1 MSSYYDCS
9 PETNNTKVKVYG
21 PKTSDIIN
29 NITGIFVL
37 LTSIGVT
44 FLIIFLSSTY
54 INDTSD
60 VFANAISTVSSS
72 KSNLTNIKFNDKL
85 WRASKTI
92 QSGLNILEGV
102 LTKANPTYLLFLLTF
117 SCISSIVGL
126 SGMYKKSPNTS
137 IYGFSSFILIMVYTI
152 FLFLSGKL
160 KDITFNSLTDNFFK
174 TIPVAILVILL
185 GTSFGLY
192 FGVYKNV
199 KKSKNRRINSQ
210 RKRQRNTAHVIF
222 IFSVV
227 GSVLFALFVSKFMQ
241 LNERNATVS

>member
-29 NITGIFVL
+29 NITGIFML

-54 INDTSD
+54 INDTKSY
-60 VFANAISTVSSS
+60 ISEALKNITPGS
-72 KSNLTNIKFNDKL
+72 KLDKGYGEAY
-85 WRASKTI
+85 RASISIKN
-92 QSGLNILEGV
+92 SLNI

-117 SCISSIVGL
+117 ACISSIVGL

-137 IYGFSSFILIMVYTI
+137 IYGFSSFILIGVYTI

-160 KDITFNSLTDNFFK
+160 KDIEFNSLTDNFFK

-241 LNERNATVS
+241 LNE

>member
-1 MSSYYDCS
+1 MSSYYDCY
-9 PETNNTKVKVYG
+9 PESNNTKVNVLS

-29 NITGIFVL
+29 NITGIFML

-44 FLIIFLSSTY
+44 FLIIFFASTHIY
-54 INDTSD
+54 I
-60 VFANAISTVSSS
+60 
-72 KSNLTNIKFNDKL
+72 TNKQ
-85 WRASKTI
+85 TI
-92 QSGLNILEGV
+92 
-102 LTKANPTYLLFLLTF
+102 TKPNPIYFLFLLTF
-117 SCISSIVGL
+117 ACISIIVGL

-137 IYGFSSFILIMVYTI
+137 IYGFSSFILIGVYTI

-160 KDITFNSLTDNFFK
+160 KDIEFNSLTDNFFK

-241 LNERNATVS
+241 LNE